1 MAEQSGDRSRET
13 WRRVGSGWVKAT
25 VNDPATEPQATVLLL
40 PGLGLP
46 RYTERTAR
54 ALSSLGMRCVTLDL
68 LAWRRP
74 HLRVPPQV
82 LPMGQAAA
90 RFAGETGLGGPLVV
104 VGHSTGAQA
113 ALEAAL
119 RLQHERT
126 DVSVVLAGLTFQ
138 PSQRSRRGL
147 LRGAATA
154 YGRDSVRE
162 LVGLKNLARVKGDV
176 VRIVQSGQ
184 RDRPEERIRSL
195 GVPLVL
201 TAGEAD
207 SFAPREWM
215 DDVAAAAGGPSRVVV
230 LPGSH
235 NNLFTHPEQFAAVV
249 RTAVP
254 AIAP

>member
-1 MAEQSGDRSRET
+1 MGEQGGGEPREM
-13 WRRVGSGWVKAT
+13 WRRVGSAWVKAT
-25 VNDPATEPQATVLLL
+25 VSSSEVEPQATVLLL

-46 RYTERTAR
+46 RYTERAAR
-54 ALSSLGMRCVTLDL
+54 AVAALGMRCVTLDL

-74 HLRVPPQV
+74 HLRVPPRV
-82 LPMGQAAA
+82 RPMGQAAA
-90 RFAGETGLGGPLVV
+90 RFAQEAGLEGPLVV

-119 RLQHERT
+119 RLQHDRS
-126 DVSVVLAGLTFQ
+126 DVSLVLAGLTFQ
-138 PSQRSRRGL
+138 PSQRTRRGL

-154 YGRDSVRE
+154 YRQDSAGE
-162 LVGLKNLARVKGDV
+162 LVVLRNLARVRGDV

-184 RDRPEERIRSL
+184 RDRPEERVRSL
-195 GVPLVL
+195 LVPLVL

-215 DDVAAAAGGPSRVVV
+215 DEVAAAAGGPSRVAV

-235 NNLFTHPEQFAAVV
+235 NNLFTHPEEFAAVV
-249 RTAVP
+249 RAVVP
-254 AIAP
+254 AISP

>member
-1 MAEQSGDRSRET
+1 MDEQSGQQPRET
-13 WRRVGSGWVKAT
+13 WRRVGPSWVKAT
-25 VNDPATEPQATVLLL
+25 VSDPATDPEATVLLL

-46 RYTERTAR
+46 RYTERTGR
-54 ALSSLGMRCVTLDL
+54 ALLSLGLRCVTLDL

-74 HLRVPPQV
+74 HLRVPPRV
-82 LPMGQAAA
+82 LPMGEAAA
-90 RFAGETGLGGPLVV
+90 RFASETGLGGPLVV

-119 RLQHERT
+119 RLQHDRA

-147 LRGAATA
+147 LQGAATA
-154 YGRDSVRE
+154 YRKDSLRE
-162 LVGLKNLARVKGDV
+162 LVALKNLARVRGDV
-176 VRIVQSGQ
+176 VRIVRSGQ
-184 RDRPEERIRSL
+184 RDSPEERVRSL
-195 GVPLVL
+195 RVPLVL

-215 DDVAAAAGGPSRVVV
+215 DEVAAAAGGPSRVAV

-235 NNLFTHPEQFAAVV
+235 NNLFTHPEEFAAVV
-249 RTAVP
+249 AGAACSRV
-254 AIAP
+254 